1 MKASRPKRP
10 KSARRAPASRA
21 PGTTPAAAPPGAEV
35 PASRTAAIAS
45 ARAALDKK
53 ATEIVVLDVS
63 QFLVVTDYFVIASVA
78 SAPQARA
85 VADAVEEVLDSA
97 GLRRVGRE
105 RDRDD
110 SWILLD
116 YGDVV
121 VHVFRAEQ
129 RDYYSLEHL
138 WEDAPKVDWE

>member
-1 MKASRPKRP
+1 MKASRLKR
-10 KSARRAPASRA
+10 ARAPRQA
-21 PGTTPAAAPPGAEV
+21 PTAEEV
-35 PASRTAAIAS
+35 PANREAAVAC

-53 ATEIVVLDVS
+53 ASEIVVLDVS
-63 QFLVVTDYFVIASVA
+63 RFLVVTDYFVIASVA

-85 VADAVEEVLDSA
+85 VADAVEEVLDDA
-97 GLRRVGRE
+97 GLRRIGRE
-105 RDRDD
+105 RDRED

-138 WEDAPKVDWE
+138 WEDAPKVAWDEPAGH